1 MSIAASDGE
10 RRQRRSER
18 ETRGEV
24 ETWRGGETWRGEV
37 EVMLRGAHGLDGV
50 RVRESEGGD

>member
-1 MSIAASDGE
+1 MLDCLPFVCCLSLTIFYEGNMK
-10 RRQRRSER
+10 RR
-18 ETRGEV
+18 
-24 ETWRGGETWRGEV
+24 GETWRGEV